1 METLDNKKQTLGF
14 FNHVFKFD
22 ESSKGEMTNIIQY
35 ALLAIVPIVILNKLM
50 QKYVPEADENKGS
63 LEILAEVVFQIL
75 GMFLGLLLI
84 HRMITYVP
92 TYSEL
97 NYPEFHVIFNVLATL
112 MVLLSLQTK
121 LGEKVS
127 ILLERLSVVW
137 NGKSSSDSKTAS
149 KVKIT
154 QPISQGHSGQPIYN
168 NTNQTFS
175 DGTSINQL
183 PVLSQSSQD
192 PYQYP
197 QPTQQQQT
205 QQPATNYDNMYRP
218 DTNKLVGAASPSM
231 DNQGGVMAA
240 SDMLGGSFGSFSSW

>member
-1 METLDNKKQTLGF
+1 METLDNKKQSFGF

-35 ALLAIVPIVILNKLM
+35 AILAIIPIVVLNKLM

-63 LEILAEVVFQIL
+63 LEILAEIVFQIV

-84 HRMITYVP
+84 HRIITYVP

-97 NYPEFHVIFNVLATL
+97 NYPEFHVIFNILATL

-127 ILLERLSVVW
+127 ILLERVSVVW
-137 NGKSSSDSKTAS
+137 NGKSSNDTKNAS

-154 QPISQGHSGQPIYN
+154 QPISGQSGPPNYN
-168 NTNQTFS
+168 NTNQSFS

-183 PVLSQSSQD
+183 PVLNQSSQD

-197 QPTQQQQT
+197 QPTQQQN
-205 QQPATNYDNMYRP
+205 QQPSTNYDNMYRP

-240 SDMLGGSFGSFSSW
+240 SDMIGGSFGSFSSW

>member
-22 ESSKGEMTNIIQY
+22 EASKGEMTNIIQY
-35 ALLAIVPIVILNKLM
+35 ALLAIIPIVVLNKLM

-84 HRMITYVP
+84 HRIITYVP

-97 NYPEFHVIFNVLATL
+97 NYPEFNVIFNILATL

-127 ILLERLSVVW
+127 ILLERVSVVW
-137 NGKSSSDSKTAS
+137 NGKSSNDTKPAS

-154 QPISQGHSGQPIYN
+154 QPISGQGQSGQPIYN
-168 NTNQTFS
+168 NTNQSFS

-183 PVLSQSSQD
+183 PVLNQSSQD
-192 PYQYP
+192 HYP
-197 QPTQQQQT
+197 QQNQQA
-205 QQPATNYDNMYRP
+205 QQPSTNYDNMYRP

-240 SDMLGGSFGSFSSW
+240 SDVIGGSFGSFSSW

>member
-35 ALLAIVPIVILNKLM
+35 ALLAIVPIVVLNKLM
-50 QKYVPEADENKGS
+50 QKYVPEADENKGT

-97 NYPEFHVIFNVLATL
+97 NYPEFHVIFNILATL

-127 ILLERLSVVW
+127 ILLERVSVVW
-137 NGKSSSDSKTAS
+137 NGRSSSDPKTAS

-154 QPISQGHSGQPIYN
+154 QPISQGQSGHPLYN
-168 NTNQTFS
+168 NTNQSFS

-183 PVLSQSSQD
+183 PVLNQSSQD

-197 QPTQQQQT
+197 QPTQQSQN

-231 DNQGGVMAA
+231 GDQGGVMAA
-240 SDMLGGSFGSFSSW
+240 SDALGGSFGSFSSW

>member
-1 METLDNKKQTLGF
+1 METLDNKKQSFGF

-35 ALLAIVPIVILNKLM
+35 AILAIIPIVVLNKLM

-63 LEILAEVVFQIL
+63 LEILAEIVFQIV

-84 HRMITYVP
+84 HRIITYVP

-97 NYPEFHVIFNVLATL
+97 NYPEFHVIFNILATL

-127 ILLERLSVVW
+127 ILLERVSVVW
-137 NGKSSSDSKTAS
+137 NGKSSNDTKNAS

-154 QPISQGHSGQPIYN
+154 QPISGQSGPPNYN
-168 NTNQTFS
+168 NTNQSFS

-183 PVLSQSSQD
+183 PVLNQSSQD

-197 QPTQQQQT
+197 QPTQQQN
-205 QQPATNYDNMYRP
+205 QQPSTNYDNMYRP

-240 SDMLGGSFGSFSSW
+240 SDLIGGSFGSFSSW